1 MPYFQSLKFLYYFCE
16 KEKKE
21 YQVYIEKEVLMK
33 LSHPNL
39 PKLYYSFQDEAKLYF
54 VMEFC
59 EKGEFSDFLRINS
72 LKITQIIDFKS

>member
-1 MPYFQSLKFLYYFCE
+1 MR
-16 KEKKE
+16 
-21 YQVYIEKEVLMK
+21 

-39 PKLYYSFQDEAKLYF
+39 PKLYYSFQDGAKLYF

-72 LKITQIIDFKS
+72 LNKLNVLFLSFHFIIRKAGVQSHPILYC